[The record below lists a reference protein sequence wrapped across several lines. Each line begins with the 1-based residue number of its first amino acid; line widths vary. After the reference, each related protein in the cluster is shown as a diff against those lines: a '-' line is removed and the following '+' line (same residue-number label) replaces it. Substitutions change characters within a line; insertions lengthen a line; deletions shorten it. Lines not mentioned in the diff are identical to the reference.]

1 MEKIM
6 KIEMIE
12 DFMTQ
17 NKLSKTK
24 FCKIC
29 KISVSTLNK
38 ILNNQTNV
46 GIVALFK
53 ICRVMKIQI
62 CNLFY

>member
-53 ICRVMKIQI
+53 ICRVMKIEI